1 MFYQEIMDAAFRFGD
16 VLRGYTLVS
25 SDIQVPNLSEN
36 YKIDVN
42 LPDFCVILSPCCSIG
57 EKIISLSPLIKLRNS
72 FFDNPYLVEDLTR
85 INREMKPEE
94 SVPPYVWNSF
104 PPEERQKRLEV
115 GKGYAFL
122 EFFVYNKNELF
133 PTYIINRRQQNIET
147 NYHMIDF
154 RNTYKINCEK
164 IISPKDAPLDSK
176 CLQLSTQ
183 ARTELRNK
191 IAFYYA
197 RIPEEDKILED

>member
-1 MFYQEIMDAAFRFGD
+1 MFYQEIIDAAFRFGD

-94 SVPPYVWNSF
+94 SVPPHVWNSF

-133 PTYIINRRQQNIET
+133 STYIINRRQQNIET
-147 NYHMIDF
+147 NYYMIDF

-164 IISPKDAPLDSK
+164 IISPKDSPLDSK